1 MNPTSEN
8 RIGVQMHGVRLNVR
22 CDHAAQLRYSA
33 DLLGEHVCAPFEQ
46 ADIEVSGTWHVAKPG
61 QENGRMFDVTGL
73 DAYGKRMHLGQDE
86 LVWTDTFRDKD
97 LQLRFRRN
105 GSQLLCDVA
114 YSFKPSNKKLAK
126 YPDYEQKKFFD
137 LLRYLVFFP
146 ISWHLRRTRGWE
158 LIHAS
163 AVASD
168 SGAVLIAGPGGAG
181 KSTTC
186 FALTAMAGMKLLTE
200 NLVFCDGQ
208 QVFPVC
214 EPIRLTADSLQLLG
228 DSAKQLEGFDN
239 VGGLKH
245 KTMFVPPMDPNPDGV
260 RAEIVFL
267 ARFSEPGFARLI
279 PRSVAKEL
287 IRATNV
293 LTLELN
299 DFYWYAA
306 ALDLLWP
313 PVGPA
318 RVDPLERLTAT
329 TPCYSLGIDRGAG
342 VEPVVARILACLEQ
356 QPKRAVE
363 TLRP

>member
-1 MNPTSEN
+1 MSPTSDE
-8 RIGVQMHGVRLNVR
+8 RIGVRMHGVRLNLS
-22 CDHAAQLRYSA
+22 CDHARQLRYST
-33 DLLGEHVCAPFEQ
+33 DLLGQHVCAPFEQ
-46 ADIEVSGTWHVAKPG
+46 PDIEVTGTWRVMEAG
-61 QENGRMFDVTGL
+61 QELAAFDTTKL
-73 DAYGKRMHLGQDE
+73 DAYGKRMHLGPDE
-86 LVWTDTFRDKD
+86 LVWGDTFRDKD

-105 GSQLLCDVA
+105 GTQLLCDVA
-114 YSFKPSNKKLAK
+114 YAFRPSPKKAAK

-137 LLRYLVFFP
+137 LVRYLVFFP
-146 ISWHLRRTRGWE
+146 VAWHLRRTRGWE

-186 FALTAMAGMKLLTE
+186 LALTALAGMRLLTE

-208 QVFPVC
+208 LVYPVC
-214 EPIRLTADSLQLLG
+214 EPIRLTAESLELLG
-228 DSAKQLEGFDN
+228 DSAKQLESFEA

-245 KTMFVPPMDPNPDGV
+245 KTMFMPPIDPEPPGERV
-260 RAEIVFL
+260 EVVFL
-267 ARFSEPGFARLI
+267 ARFSQPGFARLI
-279 PRSVAKEL
+279 PRTVAREL

-313 PVGPA
+313 PVGPTRA
-318 RVDPLERLTAT
+318 DPLERLTAT
-329 TPCYSLGIDRGAG
+329 TPCYSLGIDRATG
-342 VEPVVARILACLEQ
+342 VQPVVDRILDCLDK
-356 QPKRAVE
+356 QPKRALE

>member
-1 MNPTSEN
+1 MNATPDD
-8 RIGVQMHGVRLNVR
+8 RIGVQMHGVRLNLR
-22 CDHAAQLRYSA
+22 CDNARQLRYCA
-33 DLLGEHVCAPFEQ
+33 DLLGEHACAPFEQ
-46 ADIEVSGTWHVAKPG
+46 ADIEVSGAWHVAAPG
-61 QENGRMFDVTGL
+61 KKDAPLFDTAGL
-73 DAYGKRMHLGQDE
+73 DAYGKRMHLGQDV

-105 GSQLLCDVA
+105 GSLLSCDVA
-114 YSFKPSNKKLAK
+114 YSFKPSTKKLAK

-146 ISWHLRRTRGWE
+146 VAWHLRRTRGWE

-186 FALTAMAGMKLLTE
+186 LALMAMAGMKLLTE

-208 QVFPVC
+208 QVYPVC
-214 EPIRLTADSLQLLG
+214 EPIRLTAESLKLLG
-228 DSAKQLEGFDN
+228 DSAKQLESFSS

-245 KTMFVPPMDPNPDGV
+245 KSMFVPPMDQNPDGV

-267 ARFSEPGFARLI
+267 ARFSQPGFARLI
-279 PRSVAKEL
+279 PRTVAREL

-313 PVGPA
+313 PIGPA
-318 RVDPLERLTAT
+318 RVEPLERLTAT

-342 VEPVVARILACLEQ
+342 VEPVVDRILACLDQ
-356 QPKRAVE
+356 QPKRALE